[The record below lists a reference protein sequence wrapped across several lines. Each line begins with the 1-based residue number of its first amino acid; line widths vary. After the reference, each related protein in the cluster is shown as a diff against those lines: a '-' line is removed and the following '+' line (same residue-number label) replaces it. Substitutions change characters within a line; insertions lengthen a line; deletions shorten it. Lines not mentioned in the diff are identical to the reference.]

1 VIETLLSALI
11 AIAAGITQTE
21 LAEFESQRDKFTA
34 AIGQPAAMP

>member
-1 VIETLLSALI
+1 M
-11 AIAAGITQTE
+11 QTE

>member
-11 AIAAGITQTE
+11 AIAAGITQTM
-21 LAEFESQRDKFTA
+21 AEFESQRDKFTA